1 MKMMKKIK
9 MKKKKFNGIV
19 DFYHQE
25 RMIERENNSNNK
37 LLRLVIKEEDL
48 AWLNYNYNSNN
59 KNINH
64 NILEEVVWMK

>member
-1 MKMMKKIK
+1 

-37 LLRLVIKEEDL
+37 LLKLVIKEEDL
-48 AWLNYNYNSNN
+48 VWLNYNYNSNN
-59 KNINH
+59 SNINH
-64 NILEEVVWMK
+64 NILEEVAWMKLQMLWKE